1 MDRQQFT
8 LISGSPTAYGLAPRG
23 VGGVQP
29 QGCPIESWYQA
40 RAVGT
45 PSYEA
50 IGPSQGK
57 YNGSPAASTMSYQV
71 TTTTSKSSTMSV
83 GASISA
89 GWAIA
94 TVEATLGY
102 DVTTSTS
109 QGVSLTDTL
118 VVPAYRYGYQQ
129 PKIERRS
136 FAIDLHRIGS
146 TCVETVSLAGYL
158 YGIAAYPFW
167 SSCRNADGDRPSWVY
182 RGPTERRFHHSDKR
196 AYNKPEPRRLG

>member
-1 MDRQQFT
+1 MNRT
-8 LISGSPTAYGLAPRG
+8 LRASYGALIVLCTVLISGSPTAYGLAPRG

-158 YGIAAYPFW
+158 YGITAYPFW
-167 SSCRNADGDRPSWVY
+167 SSCVST
-182 RGPTERRFHHSDKR
+182 GPCTP
-196 AYNKPEPRRLG
+196 KP